1 MTRYLLD
8 TNVIL
13 RFCNPS
19 DIQHHLST
27 EAIYCLLNQADECF
41 LTAQVLI
48 ELWVVAT
55 RPVEVNGLGWT
66 TEKTRNTIDQL
77 LNRFSLLEESPEIF
91 PTWLDLVTTDKVIG
105 KRTHDVRLIAIMLAN
120 EITHILTFNPTDFAV
135 TSSITVVRPQEL
147 VTLETN
153 DSDP

>member
-19 DIQHHLST
+19 DLQHDLAT
-27 EAIYCLLNQADECF
+27 EAISCLLNQADECF

-55 RPVEVNGLGWT
+55 RPVQVNGLGWN
-66 TEKTRNTIDQL
+66 TEKARNIIDEL
-77 LNRFSLLEESPEIF
+77 LNRFPLLEESPQIF
-91 PTWLDLVTTDKVIG
+91 LTWLYLVTTGKVMG
-105 KRTHDVRLIAIMLAN
+105 KRTHDVRLIAIMLAGG
-120 EITHILTFNPTDFAV
+120 ITHILTFNPSDFALI
-135 TSSITVVRPQEL
+135 SSITVVHPQEFAL
-147 VTLETN
+147 
-153 DSDP
+153 